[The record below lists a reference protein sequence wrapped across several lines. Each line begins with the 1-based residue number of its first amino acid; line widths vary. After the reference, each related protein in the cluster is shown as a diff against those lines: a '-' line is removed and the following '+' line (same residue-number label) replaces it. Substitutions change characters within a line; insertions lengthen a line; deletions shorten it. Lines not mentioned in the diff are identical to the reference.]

1 MTTNRRGDDPVLF
14 KRFCDLYPHADD
26 ESYKAHVIQQ
36 GLRNYPYRGDGLC
49 YFVLSH
55 QKRIKI
61 NAAMNIPPN
70 GVEVLEL
77 PAPACQYG
85 VMMEGQ
91 AMKVWV
97 GLELLCCRRKYEKN
111 SCVSGAVYVVDGW
124 DATTITVKLH
134 SDYTET
140 EQRIILGHNKA
151 AEILRLQHAL
161 CYASI
166 QGRTFRDTHIVLL
179 DFDNPNVSMRDI
191 ITAMSR
197 TTNGRYLHFG
207 P

>member
-1 MTTNRRGDDPVLF
+1 
-14 KRFCDLYPHADD
+14 
-26 ESYKAHVIQQ
+26 
-36 GLRNYPYRGDGLC
+36 
-49 YFVLSH
+49 
-55 QKRIKI
+55 
-61 NAAMNIPPN
+61 MNVPPE

-77 PAPACQYG
+77 PAPRSQYG

-97 GLELLCCRRKYEKN
+97 GLEMLCCRRKYEKN
-111 SCVSGAVYVVDGW
+111 SCVSVAVYIVDGW
-124 DATTITVKLH
+124 DTASITVSLH
-134 SDYTET
+134 DDYTEN
-140 EQRIILGHNKA
+140 EQKIILSHTKA

-161 CYASI
+161 CDASI

-179 DFDNPNVSMRDI
+179 DLDNPNVSMRDI

-197 TTNGRYLHFG
+197 PTSGRYLHFG

>member
-124 DATTITVKLH
+124 NGTTITVKLH

-179 DFDNPNVSMRDI
+179 DLDNPNVPMREI

-197 TTNGRYLHFG
+197 PTTGRYLRFG